1 MNTIYCDYHLLLGD
15 ALPRVDV
22 HRNPEH
28 PAYFFVS
35 IEPDH
40 ARFCASGTHAQ
51 LTRLLA
57 ELQAALDQAAGRP
70 THMGALA
77 GLLAAIRDLANIQ
90 AFGDDPYRTVLSD
103 GQRAQ
108 ECAHRLAFL
117 TRALTTLLDTDPGDT
132 RAQRE
137 VAERL
142 RTRAGSIPPHE
153 EPSAA

>member
-1 MNTIYCDYHLLLGD
+1 MNTVYCDYHLLLGD
-15 ALPRVDV
+15 TLPRVDV
-22 HRNPEH
+22 HRNPER

-57 ELQAALDQAAGRP
+57 ELQTTLDQAAGRP
-70 THMGALA
+70 AHPDALA
-77 GLLAAIRDLANIQ
+77 GLLAAIRDLANIDML
-90 AFGDDPYRTVLSD
+90 GDDPYRTVLSD

-117 TRALTTLLDTDPGDT
+117 ARALTTLLDVDPADT
-132 RAQRE
+132 RAMRA

-142 RTRAGSIPPHE
+142 HARAGIPPHE